1 MIFERAKPKV
11 TSVEFRN
18 LPVGTN
24 FIYGGELFLKVI
36 NPDGNNN
43 AVGLE
48 SNRIWWFGR
57 DRDIVVIPTKVKIV
71 EVTE

>member
-11 TSVEFRN
+11 TSVKFKD
-18 LPVGTN
+18 LPLGTN

-36 NPDGNNN
+36 NPDAYNN

-48 SNRIWWFGR
+48 ANRMWWFGR
-57 DRDIVVIPTKVKIV
+57 DVVVTRTKVKIV

>member
-11 TSVEFRN
+11 TSVEFWD
-18 LPVGTN
+18 LPLGAN
-24 FIYGGELFLKVI
+24 FMYGGELFLKVI
-36 NPDGNNN
+36 NPDSSNN

-48 SNRIWWFGR
+48 ANRMWWFGR
-57 DRDIVVIPTKVKIV
+57 DIVVHPTKVKIV

>member
-11 TSVEFRN
+11 TSVEFKD
-18 LPVGTN
+18 LPFGTN

-36 NPDGNNN
+36 NPDHVTN

-48 SNRIWWFGR
+48 ANRIWWFGK
-57 DRDIVVIPTKVKIV
+57 DIVVIPTKVKIV

>member
-11 TSVEFRN
+11 TSVEFRD
-18 LPVGTN
+18 LPFGAN

-36 NPDGNNN
+36 NPTSDNNS
-43 AVGLE
+43 VGLE
-48 SNRIWWFGR
+48 ANRMWWFGK
-57 DRDIVVIPTKVKIV
+57 DIVVTPTKVKIV